1 MQDSLISVMGKET
14 MKNEQG
20 EIFPETRTRET
31 EFSSVYKRYA
41 TPIYRYTFARVGNQA
56 DAEDLTSLVFMDAL
70 KSWAH
75 FKLNGNIPA
84 WLFTI
89 ARNKIVDRYRR
100 EKETIPLEYISN
112 TVVEEKDLLK
122 GVMDAETFTKLSQ
135 ILSSLPSEQ
144 QELLQLRFAGEL
156 TYGQIGKVVGKSEAA
171 VKMAIHRLVDQLQ
184 VVMEQDN
191 E

>member
-1 MQDSLISVMGKET
+1 MQDTLISVMGREN
-14 MKNEQG
+14 MKNEQSN
-20 EIFPETRTRET
+20 IFLETRTRET
-31 EFSSVYKRYA
+31 DFTAIYKRYA
-41 TPIYRYTFARVGNQA
+41 IPIYRYTFARVGNQA

-70 KSWAH
+70 KSWDR

-100 EKETIPLEYISN
+100 ERETIPLEYISN

-122 GVMDAETFTKLSQ
+122 IIMDAETGAKLSKS
-135 ILSSLPSEQ
+135 LSTLQSEQ

-156 TYGQIGKVVGKSEAA
+156 TYSQIGKVVGKSEAA
-171 VKMAIHRLVDQLQ
+171 VKMAIHRLFDQLQ
-184 VVMEQDN
+184 VLMEQDN
-191 E
+191 G